1 MNRKHRFLDILVPVL
16 VALSALL
23 LLIAVAAPRSVGDTR
38 AAADKMELRLQSR
51 MAKLERYI
59 DRPGA
64 KLPEDMVIYVYTDD
78 TLRSWRGRFPLL
90 NDRISSRL
98 VVQRLVSPRANIDS
112 PLSYV
117 GTDPI
122 LLNMGPSWYL
132 VESRN
137 DSGTH
142 IIAGLLISNSLDT
155 RNPGGINRH
164 FHTGQHYT
172 VRTLTSSEGSP
183 VYYMGRPVFK
193 LAYDSGT
200 VAVMANPL
208 LVWLSLAL
216 FLAAALLFVFN
227 RRTLLRA
234 LIACL
239 GIIAATVAMYF
250 WGKGLQSE
258 LSLFSPMVYAGGG
271 FLYSLGAIIL
281 VNLTILLCS
290 VCLYLARRDL
300 WASVHSKA
308 LKWFLVGLDLVAIVL
323 LAVYTHYT
331 LRSII
336 LNSGITL
343 ELYKLGGI
351 SWYTLLVY
359 ASMISM
365 LASVPL
371 ILQLIQPV
379 CTELFGKHINFFSRS
394 ARAVYAVLVAVYM
407 VTTTALLGF
416 SKEQNRTGVWASRLA
431 VDRDINLEL
440 QLLRVERRIADDAVI
455 TTLSG
460 IEGTEAI
467 IRNRIVDNYLLNV
480 SQDCSIGVE
489 IYREENSRE
498 FSKRVSTLF
507 TDGTPI
513 ADGSAFYCLP
523 TDDGPSNYEG
533 IFRFSLGGPYSFLV
547 LRVEQRSGMG
557 KGYERLL
564 SMTSNGR
571 MTIPRIYS
579 YARYTGSTLK
589 SFRGTYPYSTNM
601 DDWLKLAVYL
611 DGVRHY
617 SRDGYEH
624 FASVVAPDEAV
635 IISRRSSAT
644 FSFIMSGLIIALAM
658 YFFLA
663 AFKPWY
669 NRRPRQETTYF
680 RSRISLTLQVS
691 LILSLVVMAAA
702 SAVFVYRRNEANQRA
717 IMSERINSIQ
727 LQAQNGLKDIDDA
740 DVPGSAEFAALI
752 QGVSDNTG
760 SDISVYGTDGRI
772 VLSTNPEVLDHLI
785 LGYRIESEALEE
797 IMTLNKRYCI
807 LKQGKGLR
815 HYYNMYMPLSDADG
829 RQLAILCSPY
839 VQNGYDFERDAVMH
853 LMSILSVF
861 LLLFILALLA
871 ESAVLDKVFQP
882 LSVVRSSMS
891 KAGRGS
897 LEHISY
903 GRTDEISALVDTYNR
918 MVDELKDSSDRL
930 AHAERDKAWSA
941 MARQVAHEI
950 KNPLTPMKLQIQ
962 RLIRLKQ
969 KGDPTWVEKFD
980 EVSKVLLDHIDIL
993 TETSNEF
1000 STFARLYTEEHT
1012 EFDFDALL
1020 QEEIS
1025 MFDNR
1030 EDVKFSYIGL
1040 SGAMISGPRPQLT
1053 RVIVNLLGNAV
1064 QAVEG
1069 TPDAQVLVSLRRST
1083 QEGFYD
1089 FVVEDNG
1096 PGVSEENQER
1106 LFTPNFTTKNGGSGL
1121 GLAISRSILESCGAT
1136 IGYSRSFTLG
1146 GACFTVTYPCGQPT
1160 A

>member
-1 MNRKHRFLDILVPVL
+1 MSKKFRFLDIFVPVL
-16 VALSALL
+16 LAVSAILL
-23 LLIAVAAPRSVGDTR
+23 IIAVAVPRSVGDTR
-38 AAADKMELRLQSR
+38 AAASKMEKRLERR
-51 MAKLERYI
+51 MARLDRYI
-59 DRPGA
+59 DHPQA
-64 KLPEDMVIYVYTDD
+64 KLPADMVIYTYTDD

-98 VVQRLVSPRANIDS
+98 IVQRLVSPRASIDS

-117 GTDPI
+117 GSDPM

-132 VESRN
+132 VKSNN
-137 DSGTH
+137 DSGTR
-142 IIAGLLISNSLDT
+142 IISGLLMMNSLDT

-164 FHTGQHYT
+164 FRLGQHYSI
-172 VRTLTSSEGSP
+172 RSLTSSEGSP
-183 VYYMGRPVFK
+183 VYFKGRPVCK
-193 LAYDSGT
+193 VAYDSGT

-208 LVWLSLAL
+208 LVWLALAFFLSGAL
-216 FLAAALLFVFN
+216 FFVFA
-227 RRTLLRA
+227 RRTRLRA
-234 LIACL
+234 LISCI
-239 GIIAATVAMYF
+239 GIIAATAAMYF
-250 WGKGLQSE
+250 WGRGLSSE
-258 LSLFSPMVYAGGG
+258 LALFSPMVYAGGN

-290 VCLYLARRDL
+290 VSVYLARRDI
-300 WASVHSKA
+300 WDSVHSKA
-308 LKWFLVGLDLVAIVL
+308 VTWILAVLDVIL
-323 LAVYTHYT
+323 LILLGVYTHFT

-336 LNSGITL
+336 LNSNITL

-359 ASMISM
+359 ASMLSM
-365 LASVPL
+365 LAAVPL
-371 ILQLIQPV
+371 LLQLLQPV
-379 CTELFGKHINFFSRS
+379 WTRLFGWHLDMFSRS
-394 ARAVYAVLVAVYM
+394 PRAVYAVLVAFYM
-407 VTTTALLGF
+407 VATTAMLGF
-416 SKEQNRTGVWASRLA
+416 SKEQNRTGVWAGRLA

-440 QLLRVERRIADDAVI
+440 QLLRVERRISEDAVI
-455 TTLSG
+455 TTLAG

-467 IRNRIVDNYLLNV
+467 IRNRIVDNYLLSA
-480 SQDCSIGVE
+480 SQDCSIGVQIFRDE
-489 IYREENSRE
+489 KSAE
-498 FSKRVSTLF
+498 FIARLSELLSE
-507 TDGTPI
+507 GSPI
-513 ADGSAFYCLP
+513 ADGSVFASIP
-523 TDDGPSNYEG
+523 TDEGPSRYEG
-533 IFRFSLGGPYSFLV
+533 VFRFSNGGPFSYLFLD
-547 LRVEQRSGMG
+547 VEQRAGMG

-564 SMTSNGR
+564 SMSASGR

-579 YARYTGSTLK
+579 YARYSGSTLK
-589 SFRGTYPYSTNM
+589 SFRGTYPYSTTM
-601 DDWLKLAVYL
+601 DDWLKVSVYL
-611 DGVRHY
+611 DGIRHFK
-617 SRDGYEH
+617 RDGYEH
-624 FASVVAPDEAV
+624 FVSVVAPDEAV

-644 FSFIMSGLIIALAM
+644 FSFIMAGLIIALAM
-658 YFFLA
+658 YFFLG
-663 AFKPWY
+663 AFRPWI
-669 NRRPRQETTYF
+669 RPRPVPETTYF
-680 RSRISLTLQVS
+680 RSRISRTLEVS

-702 SAVFVYRRNEANQRA
+702 SAAFVYRRNEANQRA

-727 LQAQNGLKDIDDA
+727 LQAQNGMRYLSDSE
-740 DVPGSAEFAALI
+740 VPGGAAFASLI
-752 QGVSDNTG
+752 QSVSDNTG

-785 LGYRIESEALEE
+785 LGYRIEAEALEE
-797 IMTLNKRYCI
+797 ILSLNKRYCI

-815 HYYNMYMPLSDADG
+815 HYYNMYMPLSDSDG
-829 RQLAILCSPY
+829 RQVAILCSPY

-853 LMSILSVF
+853 LMSIIAVF
-861 LLLFILALLA
+861 LLLFILSLLA

-882 LSVVRSSMS
+882 LSIVRSRMS

-903 GRTDEISALVDTYNR
+903 DRTDEISELVDTYNR
-918 MVDELKDSSDRL
+918 MVDELQDSSERL

-969 KGDPTWVEKFD
+969 KGDPTWVDKFD

-1012 EFDFDALL
+1012 EFDLDTLL
-1020 QEEIS
+1020 KEEIS

-1030 EDVKFSYIGL
+1030 EDVTFNYIGL

-1069 TPDAQVLVSLRRST
+1069 TPDARVLVSLRRST
-1083 QEGFYD
+1083 RDGFYD

-1096 PGVSEENQER
+1096 PGVSEENRER

-1136 IGYSRSFTLG
+1136 IGYSRSFALG
-1146 GACFTVTYPCGQPT
+1146 GACFTVTYPCGEVT
-1160 A
+1160 V